1 MSSGHTSARSTIFPA
16 SPLRRMPRLAL
27 LLLLAA
33 AAGCAPRRE
42 PIRRAVV
49 TRVVAEALPL
59 DRAWD
64 GAIAANAPDVY
75 VDFKEGNARGPLDF
89 RAALVRTEVA
99 EDLEPRDLPRSL
111 RVNVGSFPLPVRMPL
126 RIVVADRDGGEFGA
140 DDVLFATEI
149 SSLASRRG
157 DAAPGDTTALR
168 FGDDRT
174 RLVVTVRWE

>member
-1 MSSGHTSARSTIFPA
+1 
-16 SPLRRMPRLAL
+16 MPRLVL
-27 LLLLAA
+27 VVLILAA
-33 AAGCAPRRE
+33 VAGCAPRPE

-59 DRAWD
+59 NHPWD
-64 GAIAANAPDVY
+64 GAITANAPDVY
-75 VDFKEGNARGPLDF
+75 VDFKEGDARGPLDF

-99 EDLEPRDLPRSL
+99 EDLQPRDLPRSL
-111 RVNVGSFPLPVRMPL
+111 HVGEGAFPLPVRMPL
-126 RIVVADRDGGEFGA
+126 RIVIADRDGGEFGA

-149 SSLASRRG
+149 SGLITRLG

-168 FGDDRT
+168 FGDDQT

>member
-1 MSSGHTSARSTIFPA
+1 
-16 SPLRRMPRLAL
+16 MPRIVLLAL
-27 LLLLAA
+27 LL
-33 AAGCAPRRE
+33 AGCAPERE

-59 DRAWD
+59 NGQWD
-64 GAIAANAPDVY
+64 GALAANAPDVY

-99 EDLEPRDLPRSL
+99 EDLRARDLPRRL
-111 RVNVGSFPLPVRMPL
+111 RVGDGAFPLPVRMPL

-149 SSLASRRG
+149 AGLVSRLG

-168 FGDDRT
+168 FGDDQT

>member
-1 MSSGHTSARSTIFPA
+1 
-16 SPLRRMPRLAL
+16 MPRLAL
-27 LLLLAA
+27 LALLLAA
-33 AAGCAPRRE
+33 GCTPRRE
-42 PIRRAVV
+42 AVRRAVV

-59 DRAWD
+59 GHGWD
-64 GAIAANAPDVY
+64 GALTANAPDVY

-99 EDLEPRDLPRSL
+99 EDVEARDLPRAL
-111 RVNVGSFPLPVRMPL
+111 RVNDGAFPLPVRMPL

-149 SSLASRRG
+149 SSIASRLG
-157 DAAPGDTTALR
+157 DAGIGDTTALS